1 MELLMGIRRDLSLA
15 VRSLAKARAFSFVC
29 VLSLGIGMAPVIAIP
44 YAMRMFTSPPGS
56 LNTDGLVEVVSSPE
70 GPRRETNQWSYP
82 DFAAFRAAGSGVN
95 LTGWATAEA
104 VANLDPSLG
113 GPTPVTAM
121 FVSPNYFT
129 VMEAPLSQGTGL
141 RDTAE
146 PIVVV
151 SHTFWQRR
159 LGSAANTVGSILVLN
174 KVPHLVVGI
183 TRERFR
189 GHLNFHDIDLYL
201 PLERHPF
208 VIAETSV
215 RFDRSQNWVRIH
227 GRLSPGVELAQ
238 ASAAVGALAAQLM
251 KDHPATNENKSATL
265 APYHPMGALDA
276 SQLTLIWAVIQTLS
290 LLPLLVVCL
299 NIAGMMQVR
308 SAIRE
313 RELSIRQAIG
323 ASRGKLVQQLLAES
337 VVLAALGAALAALV
351 LFNLAPLVAWLMDR
365 PLPPPMAEALR
376 VDAVMILVCMG
387 LCLATSL
394 IFGWLPAARF
404 SRPVII
410 TALKDDAGFGSAR
423 VGRVHRV
430 ATALQVAIATPL
442 LILSGMTLDRVRAT
456 ATDDLGFDA
465 ELLYAAPVNLGAIE
479 AENVWVRLQGARDA
493 LARAGAVAS
502 VSIAD
507 GLPLDFRYRMTRVA
521 TQTEAGTAPRTA
533 AAHVTRVGDAYF
545 DTTGITLLRGREF
558 DANDGTGAESVTIVS
573 TPLAEQLFP
582 DEDPLGKRLTFAAG
596 EKTERTLTIIGVSSD
611 FPTSQMS
618 TSRAQLLLPLAQY
631 RDVVRDSVEVD
642 DDRGSSAQLMLVV
655 RSAPGE
661 PAVKMTTALETTIR
675 ELDPEFEPSRIVTD
689 AWLRRNSVDD
699 FLTQSAVSGVVGG
712 ILLLLSALGIYG
724 VVGLMVTTR
733 VREIAIRMA
742 LGASRRRV
750 VGMVLVDVLKLVA
763 PGVTV
768 GILIAVAFVKLN
780 GQDFGISLSM
790 FEPLAYVAGSAIAVL
805 IAILSSLAPA
815 RRAATIQPMI
825 AMRSE

>member
-1 MELLMGIRRDLSLA
+1 MELLLAIKRDLGLGI
-15 VRSLAKARAFSFVC
+15 RSLAKARAFTFVC

-44 YAMRMFTSPPGS
+44 YAMRMFTAPPAE
-56 LNTDGLVEVVSSPE
+56 LNTDGLVEVVSAPE

-82 DFAAFRAAGSGVN
+82 DFVTFRDANSGAA
-95 LTGWATAEA
+95 LTGWATDET
-104 VANLDPSLG
+104 VVNLDPSLG
-113 GPTPVTAM
+113 GPTPATAM

-129 VMEAPLSQGTGL
+129 ILDAPLSQGAGL
-141 RDTAE
+141 RDTTD
-146 PIVVV
+146 PIVIV

-159 LGSAANTVGSILVLN
+159 LGSSPTVVGSIIPVN
-174 KVPHLVVGI
+174 DVPHTVVGI
-183 TRERFR
+183 AQDRFR
-189 GHLNFHDIDLYL
+189 GHLNFHEIDLFL

-208 VIAETSV
+208 VLADTSV
-215 RFDRSQNWVRIH
+215 RFDRSKEWVRVH
-227 GRLSPGVELAQ
+227 GRLSSGVEVAQ
-238 ASAAVGALAAQLM
+238 SSAAVGALAAQLS
-251 KDHPATNENKSATL
+251 KDHPATNESKSATA

-276 SQLTLIWAVIQTLS
+276 SDLPVIWAVIQTIAT
-290 LLPLLVVCL
+290 LPLLVVCL
-299 NIAGMMQVR
+299 NIAGMVQVR

-323 ASRGKLVQQLLAES
+323 ANRGRLIQQLLAES
-337 VVLAALGAALAALV
+337 VVLAALGATLAAVV
-351 LFNLAPLVAWLMDR
+351 LFNLAPVTSWWVNE
-365 PLPPPMAEALR
+365 PLPPPVAEALR
-376 VDAVMILVCMG
+376 VDGVMILICIG

-465 ELLYAAPVNLGAIE
+465 ELLYSAPVNLGAIE
-479 AENVWVRLQGARDA
+479 AENAWVRLQGARDT
-493 LARAGAVAS
+493 LARAGGVAS

-507 GLPLDFRYRMTRVA
+507 GLPLDFRYRMTRVS
-521 TQTEAGTAPRTA
+521 TQTEAGIAPKAA
-533 AAHVTRVGDAYF
+533 AAHVTRVGDGYF
-545 DTTGITLLRGREF
+545 ETTGITLLRGRAFGAE
-558 DANDGTGAESVTIVS
+558 DGVGAESVTIVS
-573 TPLAEQLFP
+573 KPLAEQLFP
-582 DEDPLGKRLTFAAG
+582 GEDPLGKRLTFAAG
-596 EKTERTLTIIGVSSD
+596 EKTERTLTIVGVSSD

-631 RDVVRDSVEVD
+631 RDVIRDSVEVE

-661 PAVKMTTALETTIR
+661 AAVKMTSALEATIR
-675 ELDPEFEPSRIVTD
+675 ELDPEFESSRIVTG
-689 AWLRRNSVDD
+689 AWLRKNSVDD

-733 VREIAIRMA
+733 VREIAIRVA

-750 VGMVLVDVLKLVA
+750 VGMVLLDVLKLVA
-763 PGVTV
+763 PGVAV

-790 FEPLAYVAGSAIAVL
+790 FEPLAYVAGSAVAVL
-805 IAILSSLAPA
+805 IAILASLAPA
-815 RRAATIQPMI
+815 RRAASVHPMV